1 MKTDAGDGRAD
12 GDGPY
17 RKTGSGENEGVIYIV
32 AGSASKAH
40 QYPLDHPANLVS
52 MVELGSIVLDIDGD
66 ILNARFVSP
75 NSQAI
80 DYFTIVKNR
89 E

>member
-1 MKTDAGDGRAD
+1 MKTDSGDGRTD

-32 AGSASKAH
+32 AGSAGKAL
-40 QYPLDHPANLVS
+40 QYPLDHPANLIS
-52 MVELGSIVLDIDGD
+52 MVELGSVVLDIDGYT
-66 ILNARFVSP
+66 LNARFVSP
-75 NSQAI
+75 NSKAI
-80 DYFTIVKNR
+80 DYFTIVKII